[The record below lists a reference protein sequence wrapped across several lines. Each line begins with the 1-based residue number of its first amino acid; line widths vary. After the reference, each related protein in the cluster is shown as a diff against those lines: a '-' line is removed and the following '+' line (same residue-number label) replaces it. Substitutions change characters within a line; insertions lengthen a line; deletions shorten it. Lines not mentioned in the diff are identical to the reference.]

1 MMNRFIK
8 QFSALAIVVVTMVQ
22 CTRVEDVSL
31 GNGGG
36 NIAPAKKIINT
47 SRNAEE
53 GSILVQF
60 NDSAV
65 EAFEGAPSSRAVT
78 RSNIESLNQALASF
92 NATAIERVFPV
103 SEAHEERT
111 RKAGLHRWY
120 VVNFDEGEDL
130 DKVAETLAAV
140 AEVEV
145 VEFNT
150 RIKLNVKRPIPADM
164 TATTTRL
171 ATPQFNDPLATK
183 QWDLHNTGEVLS
195 DNDKYKDK
203 AVAGMDINLHEAW
216 KYTTGDSSIIVAVVD
231 QGVDHTHEDLAAN
244 MWVNKGEI
252 PNNGKDDD
260 KNGYIDDVHGYNFVD
275 EGPISWDKVDG
286 SKGDLGHGT
295 HVAGTIAAVNNNSVG
310 INGIAGGDGTPDSG
324 VKIMSLQI
332 YSGTSKRNGTP
343 QVIAAAFKY
352 AADHGAVIANCSWG
366 SEANLGETDGYY
378 TQSRSI
384 QHKAMEAYCNDKN
397 HPNLDHNIVICAAG
411 NNYTGQSS
419 YPGGYRDYISVTSF
433 GIDGLPASYTNY
445 GPGCNI
451 SAPGGELYDEGT
463 VTQGGILSTSTP
475 GLYGV
480 YGDENHV
487 KNSGYAYM
495 EGTSMACPHVTGVVA
510 LGLAYAKK
518 IGKKLTIDE
527 FKSKILLS
535 VNDMDSAIKASSPH
549 TKYLGQMGTGRIDAF
564 RMLMNI
570 EGIACIP
577 VPRGKRY
584 HEIDLTP
591 YLSDGVVSLKLVDD
605 GVTVSSSDMKRLGMG
620 SQPTVRTMQNI
631 ITLTCNNSGSAIME
645 VKMVAGGENAGSSTT
660 IGGMTITKKF
670 ALIVRDDFADNGG
683 WL

>member
-1 MMNRFIK
+1 MYRFIK
-8 QFSALAIVVVTMVQ
+8 QFSALAIVVLAMVQ
-22 CTRVEDVSL
+22 CTRVEDVTL
-31 GNGGG
+31 GNGGS
-36 NIAPAKKIINT
+36 NLAPAKKIINT

-65 EAFEGAPSSRAVT
+65 EAFESAPSSRAVT
-78 RSNIESLNQALASF
+78 RSNIEPLNQALMSF
-92 NATAIERVFPV
+92 NAKAIERVFPV

-120 VVNFDEGEDL
+120 VVYFDESENL

-150 RIKLNVKRPIPADM
+150 RIELNVKRPIPADM
-164 TATTTRL
+164 TAATTRL
-171 ATPQFNDPLATK
+171 ATPQFNDPLASK
-183 QWDLHNTGEVLS
+183 QWDLHNTGEIALGT
-195 DNDKYKDK
+195 DKVK

-231 QGVDHTHEDLAAN
+231 QGVDHTHEDLKAN
-244 MWVNKGEI
+244 MWVNPKEI
-252 PNNGKDDD
+252 AGDGIDND
-260 KNGYIDDVHGYNFVD
+260 KNGYVDDVHGYNFVD
-275 EGPISWDKVDG
+275 NGPLSWNKEAG
-286 SKGDLGHGT
+286 EKGDLGHGT
-295 HVAGTIAAVNNNSVG
+295 HVAGTIAAVNNNGVG
-310 INGIAGGDGTPDSG
+310 ICGIAGGDGTPDSG

-332 YSGTSKRNGTP
+332 YSGDSKRNGTP

-366 SEANLGETDGYY
+366 SEANTKENDGYY

-384 QHKAMEAYCNDKN
+384 QHAAMEAYCKDKN
-397 HPNLDHNIVICAAG
+397 HPNLDHNIIICAAG
-411 NNYTGQSS
+411 NNATGQSS

-451 SAPGGELYDEGT
+451 SAPGGEWYNGGAVKEGS
-463 VTQGGILSTSTP
+463 ILSTSTP
-475 GLYGV
+475 GLYGK
-480 YGDENHV
+480 YGSD
-487 KNSGYAYM
+487 SGYAYM

-518 IGKKLTIDE
+518 IGKKLAIDE

-535 VNDMDSAIKASSPH
+535 VNDIDGDIAASSYS
-549 TKYLGQMGTGRIDAF
+549 KYIGQMGTGRIDAF
-564 RMLMNI
+564 RLLMNI

-577 VPRGKRY
+577 VPRGVRY
-584 HEIDLTP
+584 YEIDLTP
-591 YLSDGVVSLKLVDD
+591 YLSDGIVSLKLVD
-605 GVTVSSSDMKRLGMG
+605 GGAKVSSSDMQRLGMS
-620 SQPTVRTMQNI
+620 SQPTVLTKDNI
-631 ITLTCNNSGSAIME
+631 LTLTCNNSGSAILE
-645 VKMVAGGENAGSSTT
+645 VKMVAGGETPGSPTT
-660 IGGMTITKKF
+660 TGGMVITKKF
-670 ALIVRDDFADNGG
+670 ALIVRDNFAENGG

>member
-1 MMNRFIK
+1 MYRFIK
-8 QFSALAIVVVTMVQ
+8 QFSALAIVVLAMVQ
-22 CTRVEDVSL
+22 CTRVEDVTL
-31 GNGGG
+31 GDGDSNL
-36 NIAPAKKIINT
+36 APAKKIINT

-60 NDSAV
+60 NESAV
-65 EAFEGAPSSRAVT
+65 AAFESAPSSRAVT
-78 RSNIESLNQALASF
+78 RSNIESLNQALMSF
-92 NATAIERVFPV
+92 NAKAIERVFPV

-120 VVNFDEGEDL
+120 VVCFDESENL
-130 DKVAETLAAV
+130 DKVAEALAAV

-150 RIKLNVKRPIPADM
+150 RIELDVKRPIPADM
-164 TATTTRL
+164 TAATTRL
-171 ATPQFNDPLATK
+171 ATPQFNDPLASK
-183 QWDLHNTGEVLS
+183 QWDLHNTGEILPERS
-195 DNDKYKDK
+195 
-203 AVAGMDINLHEAW
+203 VAGMDINLHEAW

-231 QGVDHTHEDLAAN
+231 QGVDYTHEDLNAN
-244 MWVNKGEI
+244 MWVNTGEI

-260 KNGYIDDVHGYNFVD
+260 KNGYVDDYHGYNFVD
-275 EGPISWDKVDG
+275 NGPLSWDKEAGD
-286 SKGDLGHGT
+286 KGDLGHGT
-295 HVAGTIAAVNNNSVG
+295 HVAGTIAAVNNNGVG
-310 INGIAGGDGTPDSG
+310 ICGIAGGDGTPDSG

-332 YSGTSKRNGTP
+332 YSGENDRNGSA

-366 SEANLGETDGYY
+366 SPANLAENDGSY

-384 QHKAMEAYCNDKN
+384 QHKAMEEYCKGKN
-397 HPNLDHNIVICAAG
+397 HPNLDHNIIICAAG
-411 NNYTGQSS
+411 NNATGQSS

-451 SAPGGELYDEGT
+451 SAPGGELYDRGAVKEGA
-463 VTQGGILSTSTP
+463 ILSTSTP
-475 GLYGV
+475 GLYGE
-480 YGDENHV
+480 YGSD
-487 KNSGYAYM
+487 SGYAYM

-518 IGKKLTIDE
+518 IGKKLAIDE

-535 VNDMDSAIKASSPH
+535 VNDIDGDIAASSYS
-549 TKYLGQMGTGRIDAF
+549 KYIGQMGTGRIDAF
-564 RMLMNI
+564 RLLMNI

-577 VPRGKRY
+577 VPRGVRH

-591 YLSDGVVSLKLVDD
+591 YLSDGVVSLKLVAD
-605 GVTVSSSDMKRLGMG
+605 GAKVSSSDMKRLGMD
-620 SQPTVRTMQNI
+620 SQPTVRTQNNI
-631 ITLTCNNSGSAIME
+631 ITLTCNNTGSAILE
-645 VKMVAGGENAGSSTT
+645 VKMVAGGETAGSSTT
-660 IGGMTITKKF
+660 TGGMVITKKF
-670 ALIVRDDFADNGG
+670 ALIVRDNFANNGG